1 MRRRNKTNDFEEPQV
16 NLTPLIDVVFVI
28 LIIFIVIAPILELQ
42 KIQLADAPSS
52 DVESLSVQEKGP
64 IAIHITK
71 NDQIRLNEQLIL
83 EGELVHRLRAEKQKH
98 PKDCP
103 QIFCDKNAHFGAYQS
118 VKNAAEL
125 VGFEQIDIVLQ
136 PN

>member
-1 MRRRNKTNDFEEPQV
+1 MRRRTKTKDLEEPQV

-42 KIQLADAPSS
+42 KIELANAPS
-52 DVESLSVQEKGP
+52 DQVDSLSVQEKGP
-64 IAIHITK
+64 IAVHITK

-83 EGELVHRLRAEKQKH
+83 EEELVHRLRVEKQKH

-103 QIFCDKNAHFGAYQS
+103 QIFCDKNAHFGIYQS
-118 VKNAAEL
+118 VKNAAEI
-125 VGFEQIDIVLQ
+125 VGFEQIDVVLQ